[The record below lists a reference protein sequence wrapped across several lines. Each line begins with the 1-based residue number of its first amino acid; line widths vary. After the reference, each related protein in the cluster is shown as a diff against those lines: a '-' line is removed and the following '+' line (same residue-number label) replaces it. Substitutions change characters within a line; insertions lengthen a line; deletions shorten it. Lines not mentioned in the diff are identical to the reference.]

1 MQGMSGLT
9 NIVYNLEKK
18 QWEII
23 SVVEKNQTTRCQF
36 HQHFTR
42 AFCANI
48 FAPKNYNAKP
58 NQRKAAQFAF
68 VQKFTGKMLM
78 KLTTDLFLEFLM
90 DQKSFQWE
98 FGDGF

>member
-1 MQGMSGLT
+1 MRGICETDENIDLDYILLRETLQDNKSEIVMQGMSGLT

-58 NQRKAAQFAF
+58 N
-68 VQKFTGKMLM
+68 
-78 KLTTDLFLEFLM
+78 
-90 DQKSFQWE
+90 
-98 FGDGF
+98 

>member
-9 NIVYNLEKK
+9 NIVYNLGKK
-18 QWEII
+18 EWEII

-36 HQHFTR
+36 HQHFMR

-48 FAPKNYNAKP
+48 FANITKP
-58 NQRKAAQFAF
+58 NLTREKLLNLLSKEKFAH
-68 VQKFTGKMLM
+68 KMLM
-78 KLTTDLFLEFLM
+78 KLTTDLFLEFSM
-90 DQKSFQWE
+90 DQKNFQWE